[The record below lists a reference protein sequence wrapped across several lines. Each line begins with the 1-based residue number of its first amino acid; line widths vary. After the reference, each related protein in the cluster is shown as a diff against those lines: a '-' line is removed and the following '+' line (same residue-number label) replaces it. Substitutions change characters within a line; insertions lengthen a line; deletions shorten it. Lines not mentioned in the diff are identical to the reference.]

1 MKTQRRFVLFVP
13 AGSIALIGYAL
24 LAASTCLRNLD
35 AGLGLFTFL
44 VSALSIFLHCK
55 HFNDLGLPTRTRR
68 KGRQKN
74 RSRNL
79 HLVSR
84 KAMQNYSRYPYRQN
98 IPAIIFRK

>member
-1 MKTQRRFVLFVP
+1 MKTQRRFVLVVP
-13 AGSIALIGYAL
+13 AGSIALIGYAV

-84 KAMQNYSRYPYRQN
+84 KALQNYCRSANRQN
-98 IPAIIFRK
+98 FYDIISRK